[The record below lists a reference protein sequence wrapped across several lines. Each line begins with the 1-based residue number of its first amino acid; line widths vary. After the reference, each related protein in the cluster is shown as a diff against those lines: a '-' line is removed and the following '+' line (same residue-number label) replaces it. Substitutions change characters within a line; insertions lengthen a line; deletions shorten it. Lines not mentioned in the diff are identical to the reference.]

1 MKEAERQ
8 RKWSDGTVGNDSN
21 AKAARKN
28 RDKGGQFVTIDGGV
42 KIW

>member
-21 AKAARKN
+21 AKAAE
-28 RDKGGQFVTIDGGV
+28 
-42 KIW
+42 KIGIRVASLSP